1 MNRNYLIV
9 TSILEGRHF
18 PSRQGCDIVIEASF
32 DSEVLSTD
40 PVPHSCHPHFNTELA
55 WGVNR
60 QGLHVHKMHR
70 TPVKLQCFAVERSS
84 KKKERVGY
92 VVLEIRGVQEKVRS
106 TTRWHA
112 LLSCK
117 YHGAKPE
124 IHIGLHLEEDSVPEA
139 PALAS
144 SEPVR
149 TDVRMQR
156 VASQQL
162 ASGQGPGMDIDDL
175 TPRLNLTDGCYEIGK
190 EPTMLYVFTVTIA
203 IAANLSHLQESA
215 SERPSTARTGPYQ
228 FVYHLLGH
236 EVTTEA
242 FANLDNPEFPP
253 ERASLHIRSSPP
265 VLRRFFAAHPTL
277 QVQLSSRSAVIGE
290 TEIPLGD
297 FSASSPRFSVS
308 VEGLFQL
315 RPVPHNEAL
324 VSSTAPEYRPIV
336 GLHVEI
342 AEKTMTEP
350 AVDESDSRRGHEPPK
365 QPTAPPP
372 PVPLERQ
379 EEEPPRPQRSHSRE
393 ARPPTPTRRPS
404 ERRSPERQRSLER
417 RRSPIRQ
424 PRKQLDFSPPQ
435 KLGRA
440 ENSRPPPGATAA
452 SHHTGDV
459 HAGQQSGADL
469 RPSQDTAKKK
479 QLPEVIDLTDD
490 SDEEQFRRYSLML
503 DIRSLEVL
511 STPRSRKMQCYVRY
525 HYHFLGTTTPFQ
537 SQQWTV
543 VEPGVSA
550 TILGGFN
557 TYNFAATQKMVTG
570 AFQQLPLTVE
580 IFSRNENS
588 DRLFA
593 TAEVFL
599 GDILRCPASTL
610 LKDSGVVGQRRM
622 QTTKVPVIEPRGAMI
637 GELQVV
643 VCLDDLGVTSL
654 PSRTPLGG
662 GPPPH
667 PQPVPAAAGGGVAAQ
682 EQEILKI
689 MTELELWK
697 EQQEILFRSRLKE
710 KEDARLR
717 EMAEEWKRHDL
728 ERDSLLRRKVKEN
741 KELEE
746 KLKSRLKD
754 VQSREEA
761 LARREAEF
769 EQQKSDFQFLKSRLQ
784 KEAKETLRRSLEQYE
799 HSLNTERK
807 KVMEL
812 EIEQQKL
819 KKQVSELEVKV
830 QEREKMLETM
840 RASQTDAFSKEM
852 KVQME
857 LEKLHAEKVSLLK
870 ELQDALQQK
879 ERYRERCGQA
889 EGQLLDCQQQLR
901 QAEHRGRQAQHDQV
915 EALYQ
920 RARARFQGDK
930 AAAATALPHSAPPPP
945 PFQPALDQ
953 ADQAASFETQ
963 EEMSPPRQSATTIV
977 QTARD
982 EVAGSQPTAL
992 PAQGEPLLQSPCSP
1006 IGSPQSPPSASASS
1020 PSWMEHVRR
1029 LIEERDTLL
1038 ESGIYTKKDFIII
1051 ELNRHI
1057 ADTIRKYV

>member
-1 MNRNYLIV
+1 MNKNYLIV

-55 WGVNR
+55 WSVNR
-60 QGLHVHKMHR
+60 KGLHVHKMHR

-92 VVLEIRGVQEKVRS
+92 VVLEIRGVQEGPRS
-106 TTRWHA
+106 TKWHP
-112 LLSCK
+112 LLSSK

-124 IHIGLHLEEDSVPEA
+124 VHIGLHLEEDNVPEA
-139 PALAS
+139 PAS

-149 TDVRMQR
+149 TDLGMQR
-156 VASQQL
+156 VSSQL
-162 ASGQGPGMDIDDL
+162 ASSLGPGMDIDEL
-175 TPRLNLTDGCYEIGK
+175 TPRLNLTDGCYEIGR
-190 EPTMLYVFTVTIA
+190 EPTTLYVFTVTISF
-203 IAANLSHLQESA
+203 AANLGHL
-215 SERPSTARTGPYQ
+215 
-228 FVYHLLGH
+228 H
-236 EVTTEA
+236 
-242 FANLDNPEFPP
+242 
-253 ERASLHIRSSPP
+253 
-265 VLRRFFAAHPTL
+265 
-277 QVQLSSRSAVIGE
+277 
-290 TEIPLGD
+290 
-297 FSASSPRFSVS
+297 
-308 VEGLFQL
+308 
-315 RPVPHNEAL
+315 PVPRNEVL
-324 VSSTAPEYRPIV
+324 VNSTPPEYRPIV
-336 GLHVEI
+336 GLKVEI
-342 AEKTMTEP
+342 SEAPTTEP
-350 AVDESDSRRGHEPPK
+350 AIDESDGRRGHESPEHRA
-365 QPTAPPP
+365 APPP
-372 PVPLERQ
+372 PVPLERR
-379 EEEPPRPQRSHSRE
+379 EEEPSRPQRSQSWEARPPTPTRRPPERRNSPDRRSPVRQRSQGRE
-393 ARPPTPTRRPS
+393 ARPPTPTRRPPERS
-404 ERRSPERQRSLER
+404 PERRSPV
-417 RRSPIRQ
+417 RQ

-440 ENSRPPPGATAA
+440 ENCRPPGATAA
-452 SHHTGDV
+452 SHHHTGDPY
-459 HAGQQSGADL
+459 AGQRSGADL

-479 QLPEVIDLTDD
+479 QQPQVVDLTDD
-490 SDEEQFRRYSLML
+490 ADEEQFRRFSLML

-511 STPRSRKMQCYVRY
+511 STPRSRQMECYVRY
-525 HYHFLGTTTPFQ
+525 HYHFLGTITPFQ

-543 VEPGVSA
+543 VNPGLPA

-557 TYNFAATQKMVTG
+557 TYNFAASQKMVTA

-580 IFSRNENS
+580 IFSRSENS

-599 GDILRCPASTL
+599 GDVLRCPASTL
-610 LKDSGVVGQRRM
+610 L
-622 QTTKVPVIEPRGAMI
+622 
-637 GELQVV
+637 
-643 VCLDDLGVTSL
+643 LGNGDA
-654 PSRTPLGG
+654 SRPH
-662 GPPPH
+662 PHPH
-667 PQPVPAAAGGGVAAQ
+667 PQPGPAAAAGGVAAQ

-717 EMAEEWKRHDL
+717 EIAEEWKRHDL
-728 ERDSLLRRKVKEN
+728 ERDSVLRRKVKEN

-769 EQQKSDFQFLKSRLQ
+769 EQQKSDLQFLKSRLQ

-819 KKQVSELEVKV
+819 KKQVSELEAKV
-830 QEREKMLETM
+830 EERDKMLDTL
-840 RASQTDAFSKEM
+840 RASQTDAFSKEI
-852 KVQME
+852 KVQVE
-857 LEKLHAEKVSLLK
+857 LEKLHAEKVALLK
-870 ELQDALQQK
+870 EVQEALQQQ

-889 EGQLLDCQQQLR
+889 EARLLDCQQQLR
-901 QAEHRGRQAQHDQV
+901 QAQQRGRQAQHDEV

-920 RARARFQGDK
+920 RARARFRGQDD
-930 AAAATALPHSAPPPP
+930 APPALPPSPPP

-953 ADQAASFETQ
+953 PDQATSFESR
-963 EEMSPPRQSATTIV
+963 EEVSPPKQSATPIV
-977 QTARD
+977 QTTRD
-982 EVAGSQPTAL
+982 EA
-992 PAQGEPLLQSPCSP
+992 EPLQSPCSP
-1006 IGSPQSPPSASASS
+1006 FGSPPESPLGASASS

-1038 ESGIYTKKDFIII
+1038 ESRVYTKKDFIIV

>member
-1 MNRNYLIV
+1 MNKNYLIV

-55 WGVNR
+55 WSVNR
-60 QGLHVHKMHR
+60 KGLHVHKMHR

-92 VVLEIRGVQEKVRS
+92 VVLEIRGVQEGPRS
-106 TTRWHA
+106 TKWHP
-112 LLSCK
+112 LLSSK

-124 IHIGLHLEEDSVPEA
+124 VHIGLHLEEDNVPEA
-139 PALAS
+139 PAS

-149 TDVRMQR
+149 TDLGMQR
-156 VASQQL
+156 VSSQL
-162 ASGQGPGMDIDDL
+162 ASSLGPGMDIDEL
-175 TPRLNLTDGCYEIGK
+175 TPRLNLTDGCYEIGR
-190 EPTMLYVFTVTIA
+190 EPTTLYVFTVTISF
-203 IAANLSHLQESA
+203 AANLGHLQESGAAERAA
-215 SERPSTARTGPYQ
+215 SARSGPYQ

-236 EVTTEA
+236 EVATEA
-242 FANLDNPEFPP
+242 FASLENPEFPP

-277 QVQLSSRSAVIGE
+277 QVQLSSRTAVIGE

-315 RPVPHNEAL
+315 HPVPRNEAL
-324 VSSTAPEYRPIV
+324 VNSTPPEYRPIV
-336 GLHVEI
+336 GLKVEI
-342 AEKTMTEP
+342 SEAPATEP
-350 AVDESDSRRGHEPPK
+350 AIDESDGRRGHESPEHRA
-365 QPTAPPP
+365 APPP
-372 PVPLERQ
+372 PVPPERR
-379 EEEPPRPQRSHSRE
+379 EEEPSRPQRSQSRE
-393 ARPPTPTRRPS
+393 ARPPTPTRRPPERRNS
-404 ERRSPERQRSLER
+404 PDRRSPVRQRSQGREARPPTPTRRPPERSPERRSPV
-417 RRSPIRQ
+417 RQ

-440 ENSRPPPGATAA
+440 ENCRPPGATAA
-452 SHHTGDV
+452 SHHHTGDPY
-459 HAGQQSGADL
+459 AGQRSGADL

-479 QLPEVIDLTDD
+479 QQPQVIDLTDD
-490 SDEEQFRRYSLML
+490 ADEEQFRRFSLML

-511 STPRSRKMQCYVRY
+511 STPRSRQMECYVRY
-525 HYHFLGTTTPFQ
+525 HYHFLGTITPFQ

-543 VEPGVSA
+543 VNPGLPA

-557 TYNFAATQKMVTG
+557 TYNFAASQKMVTA

-580 IFSRNENS
+580 IFSRSENS

-599 GDILRCPASTL
+599 GDVLRCPASTL

-622 QTTKVPVIEPRGAMI
+622 QTTKVSVIDPRGAMI

-654 PSRTPLGG
+654 PPRMP
-662 GPPPH
+662 
-667 PQPVPAAAGGGVAAQ
+667 
-682 EQEILKI
+682 
-689 MTELELWK
+689 
-697 EQQEILFRSRLKE
+697 LKE

-717 EMAEEWKRHDL
+717 EIAEEWKRHDL
-728 ERDSLLRRKVKEN
+728 ERDSVLRRKVKEN

-769 EQQKSDFQFLKSRLQ
+769 EQQKSDLQFLKSRLQ

-819 KKQVSELEVKV
+819 KKQVSELEAKV
-830 QEREKMLETM
+830 EERDKMLDTL
-840 RASQTDAFSKEM
+840 RASQTDAFSKEI
-852 KVQME
+852 KVQVE
-857 LEKLHAEKVSLLK
+857 LEKLHAEKVALLK
-870 ELQDALQQK
+870 EVQEALQQQ
-879 ERYRERCGQA
+879 ERYRERCSQA
-889 EGQLLDCQQQLR
+889 EARLLDCQQQLR
-901 QAEHRGRQAQHDQV
+901 QAQQRGRQAQHDEV

-920 RARARFQGDK
+920 RARARFRGQDD
-930 AAAATALPHSAPPPP
+930 APPALPPSPPP

-953 ADQAASFETQ
+953 PDQATSFESR
-963 EEMSPPRQSATTIV
+963 EEVSPPKQSATPIV
-977 QTARD
+977 QTTRD
-982 EVAGSQPTAL
+982 EVAASQPTAL
-992 PAQGEPLLQSPCSP
+992 PAQAEPLQSPCSP
-1006 IGSPQSPPSASASS
+1006 FGSPPESPLGASASS

-1038 ESGIYTKKDFIII
+1038 ESRVYTKKDFIIV